1 LKLAVENISVSYGER
16 PVLESVSFVLRAAEI
31 IALLGP
37 NGAGKTTLIRALNG
51 SVRTTDGSI
60 EIEGKLLEQYSRRE
74 IAQRIAVVAQENETR
89 FPVTVLDFV
98 LAGRFANGSAFG
110 WETEDDIVAA
120 RKALADCD
128 LSDFADRLMNE
139 LSGGERQRVVLAR
152 AIATDAKVFML
163 DEPTANLD
171 LEHQAL
177 MFRLIR
183 ERCRERNCSAV
194 VITHDLNLAAEFANE
209 ILMLKNGKTFAFGP
223 PDEVLNQQIIDEVYN
238 VQVLLD
244 ENPASGKVRVT
255 TVY

>member
-1 LKLAVENISVSYGER
+1 MLTVGDISVHYGER
-16 PVLESVSFVLRAAEI
+16 KVLKNVSLELKRSEI

-37 NGAGKTTLIRALNG
+37 NGAGKTTLLRILNG
-51 SVRTTDGSI
+51 STPTSSGAI
-60 EIEGKLLEQYSRRE
+60 EIEGKPLATYSRRE
-74 IAQRIAVVAQENETR
+74 IARRIAVVAQENETK

-98 LAGRFANGSAFG
+98 LAGRFATGSAFG
-110 WETEDDIVAA
+110 WETEGDIAAA
-120 RKALADCD
+120 RRALSQCDLAD
-128 LSDFADRLMNE
+128 FVDRLMNE

-152 AIATDAKVFML
+152 AIATDAKIFLL

-171 LEHQAL
+171 LAHQAL

-183 ERCRERNCSAV
+183 ERCKNLSCSAV
-194 VITHDLNLAAEFANE
+194 VITHDLNLAAEFADKV
-209 ILMLKNGKTFAFGP
+209 LMLNDGRVFAFGSP
-223 PDEVLNQQIIDEVYN
+223 TEVLNQQNIDEVYN